1 MAADMLSQEEINALL
16 GGAGSAD
23 DSGSE
28 ADAGSGGSELTD
40 EFLESLLTSQEKDVL
55 GEVGNISMGTSATT
69 LFSLLGERVII
80 TTPYVEVIRVL
91 PPNEIVK
98 RTIIPA
104 IEFIIFGPDIGSYNV
119 GIDRD
124 AQQLNEMVLDLV
136 AQMLRDDSSL
146 RVRIEGHAN
155 PYTINRSEHD
165 ELMTLSAIRA
175 NVVADQLR
183 AKGVSEEQLA
193 IIALGGTRNATS
205 EWDIRN
211 RNRRVE
217 LMIIQFDT
225 N

>member
-1 MAADMLSQEEINALL
+1 MAPTRVELIGAL
-16 GGAGSAD
+16 GTHEPGAESAWTSITLPPSIGSVGAL
-23 DSGSE
+23 E
-28 ADAGSGGSELTD
+28 TPPAGIEYI
-40 EFLESLLTSQEKDVL
+40 
-55 GEVGNISMGTSATT
+55 EVIRTLPPNI
-69 LFSLLGERVII
+69 E
-80 TTPYVEVIRVL
+80 YVEVVRVL
-91 PPNEIVK
+91 PPTEIVR

-124 AQQLNEMVLDLV
+124 AQQLNEMVLDAV
-136 AQMLRDDSSL
+136 AQMLRDDSNL
-146 RVRIEGHAN
+146 KVRIEGHAN

-165 ELMTLSAIRA
+165 ELMTLSSIRA

-183 AKGVSEEQLA
+183 AKGVSEEQLV